1 MRDRKVREERQR
13 RKVEKGTESEKKER
27 ERNQLMIAVEHM
39 VEKMK

>member
-27 ERNQLMIAVEHM
+27 ERNQLMIALSIWL
-39 VEKMK
+39 KK